1 MADSSWILEGGRKK
15 LGNIVL
21 RKGEN
26 GKTVM
31 SKYVVPSNPR
41 TNGQMRTRIAFGTV
55 AKAGAA
61 LTDLVGISMQGE
73 TTIKGARRKFNSLNI
88 QYLTSALKNNIAEG
102 RYAPKGFSVLIPNK
116 YIVSDGTIRNATL
129 GNVQVVGDALSQTSH
144 QFTLP
149 YNNVVTP
156 AEFIKT
162 LFGCE
167 PGDQITAVAIRSG
180 VQVDSREADLEIL
193 RDGQMASARLFFKD
207 AAELSTLPNFSTV
220 DILQEGA
227 AEVGERIADYVNLV
241 IKDGYTPFVNLIA
254 NPNGYQVS
262 IGDGE
267 NFWTILWDVATAS
280 SDSYDSLAGILGGED
295 VMALGYFRSHLNN
308 AGTQW
313 MFSRCQLVT
322 ISPEYTEETFNGDE
336 PINYGYLY
344 NLALLSY
351 VNATVYESTRYTET
365 GGSDNT
371 LGPSLTPFPNRSD
384 NGSGDG
390 SGDGSDDGN
399 GNG

>member
-116 YIVSDGTIRNATL
+116 YIVSDGTIRNCNFGT
-129 GNVQVVGDALSQTSH
+129 VQAVGEEFSQTTIPEAH
-144 QFTLP
+144 FTP
-149 YNNVVTP
+149 GVSYSAAEVV
-156 AEFIKT
+156 KSV
-162 LFGCE
+162 FGLE
-167 PGDQITAVAIRSG
+167 PGDQLTVVGIRSG
-180 VQVDSREADLEIL
+180 VQVDERESDLEIL
-193 RDGQMASARLFFKD
+193 RDGQMVSARVYLKSAEEM
-207 AAELSTLPNFSTV
+207 AAIEPLNISVTEDDPLTV
-220 DILQEGA
+220 KESVAEIVAASIREGYEPLIKLISSYVGFTASGA
-227 AEVGERIADYVNLV
+227 AGETWDI
-241 IKDGYTPFVNLIA
+241 I
-254 NPNGYQVS
+254 
-262 IGDGE
+262 
-267 NFWTILWDVATAS
+267 WDVATAS
-280 SDSYDSLAGILGGED
+280 DDAYQSFAGIFGGND
-295 VMALGYFRSHLNN
+295 IMALGYFRSHLNS

-322 ISPEYTEETFNGDE
+322 ISPEYTEETFNGDK

-351 VNATVYESTRYTET
+351 INATVYESTRYTET

-371 LGPSLTPFPNRSD
+371 LGF
-384 NGSGDG
+384 
-390 SGDGSDDGN
+390 
-399 GNG
+399 

>member
-129 GNVQVVGDALSQTSH
+129 GNVQVVDDAFSQTSI
-144 QFTLP
+144 QFNLP
-149 YNNVVTP
+149 YDGELTAP
-156 AEFIKT
+156 EFLKT
-162 LFGCE
+162 VFGCE
-167 PGDQITAVAIRSG
+167 PGDQITVVGIRSG

-193 RDGQMASARLFFKD
+193 RDGQMVSARIFFKD
-207 AAELSTLPNFSTV
+207 AAELASLPNFTTV
-220 DILQEGA
+220 GLD
-227 AEVGERIADYVNLV
+227 AEQTGQLAGRIESYASML
-241 IKDGYTPFVNLIA
+241 IKDGYAPLVDLLTKSW
-254 NPNGYQVS
+254 GYSPS
-262 IGDGE
+262 INE
-267 NFWTILWDVATAS
+267 SEPLWDVVWDVLTAS
-280 SDSYDSLAGILGGED
+280 EDKYASLAGIFGGD
-295 VMALGYFRSHLNN
+295 DIMALGYFRSHLNN

-322 ISPEYTEETFNGDE
+322 ISPEYTEETFNGDK

-371 LGPSLTPFPNRSD
+371 LGF
-384 NGSGDG
+384 
-390 SGDGSDDGN
+390 
-399 GNG
+399 